1 MINYNL
7 EHLFSYTVLLDQPEV
22 IGPVAEGIRVN
33 LHFTGGELN
42 GPKVYGKLRPVG
54 ADWLTIRTDGVGILE
69 VRATIE
75 TQEEALI
82 YSSYTGVGDLG
93 EDGYDKFL
101 QGEPP
106 PIVALR
112 VVPRYLTAHPDYQ
125 WLNRLQCLGIGEFDV
140 QNLKVGYD
148 LYAVR

>member
-1 MINYNL
+1 
-7 EHLFSYTVLLDQPEV
+7 
-22 IGPVAEGIRVN
+22 
-33 LHFTGGELN
+33 
-42 GPKVYGKLRPVG
+42 
-54 ADWLTIRTDGVGILE
+54 VGILE

-75 TQEEALI
+75 TQDEALI

-101 QGEPP
+101 QGDPP
-106 PIVALR
+106 PIVPLR
-112 VVPRYLTAHPDYQ
+112 VVPRYLTAHPDYE